1 MADKQTMKVTPQLSK
16 LPSAQPFSW
25 TLEAVCSNCR
35 SRRNGT
41 SRQIGPCDIDC
52 CNRAATQRTL
62 HSAKSGI
69 VSGLG
74 GCVRLLICQLICL
87 VDIDNSAL
95 TMTCLRLRSWVQV
108 TVNAGACL
116 LASSR
121 WEPTLLGKPPPS
133 EARLGCKLNVV
144 LLVGG
149 ASALNSICILPRA
162 TIAAA
167 VFSDESAFGNT
178 FYLSH
183 SVAGHTSLPSCAVE
197 SLQIDCQK
205 ANLQLLRLFFLLRLR
220 SCQ

>member
-121 WEPTLLGKPPPS
+121 WEPALLGRPSPS
-133 EARLGCKLNVV
+133 EARLGCMSNPI
-144 LLVGG
+144 LLSD
-149 ASALNSICILPRA
+149 ASTLNSVCCLA
-162 TIAAA
+162 TATDLAALCSYVTEFA
-167 VFSDESAFGNT
+167 IT
-178 FYLSH
+178 FD
-183 SVAGHTSLPSCAVE
+183 HTV
-197 SLQIDCQK
+197 I
-205 ANLQLLRLFFLLRLR
+205 
-220 SCQ
+220 